1 MAEPINS
8 AMGPCH
14 SRRVCGMGHHG
25 HASPMEE
32 EMGRDEA
39 LEKHRQN
46 LKLLKEAEEIL
57 GVNSTKVENDYD
69 QALIDLIRDAEMN
82 RLAREICDVQN
93 IGPIFNKRR
102 PN

>member
-1 MAEPINS
+1 M
-8 AMGPCH
+8 
-14 SRRVCGMGHHG
+14 R
-25 HASPMEE
+25 
-32 EMGRDEA
+32 RDEA

-57 GVNSTKVENDYD
+57 GVNSTKAENEYD

-82 RLAREICDVQN
+82 RLAREICDMNN
-93 IGPIFNKRR
+93 IGYPPIFNKRR